1 MIVSFFVTEFHTALS
16 KLSVFLQN
24 TLPKESLSP
33 DAEFCRKECVSVVE
47 RITYFLNSS
56 KNNSLTDKMLL
67 NAGLSLSSQSLH
79 DENEINC
86 SSEER
91 ITRSGSLPDIPTYQ
105 VENSNEWQATR
116 ALKVHTIVIVYRSK
130 NLPILVIFNQSRHK
144 KVFILSK

>member
-1 MIVSFFVTEFHTALS
+1 MIVSFFVTEIHTALS

-56 KNNSLTDKMLL
+56 KNNSHTDKMLL

-79 DENEINC
+79 DENEING

-91 ITRSGSLPDIPTYQ
+91 ITRSGSLPDIQTCQ
-105 VENSNEWQATR
+105 VENSKEWQATR

-144 KVFILSK
+144 KVFISK